1 MFNLKSDK
9 NFGLQGVKPLLAL
22 TNDSFWRGIFGPFF
36 AFCFP
41 IIFIAILGSMLG
53 YDAIL
58 GGALGI
64 SAMSISLT
72 SMPQAIFEFKKS
84 SLLKRIGAT
93 PVKPYMF
100 LLITGC
106 FYFGIML
113 LSVAWCIIFS
123 LLIFGIPYWN
133 EGKVISSTFR
143 PILDTNTG
151 LPTGE
156 YYKLL
161 ALPFK
166 DVLSNVDWL
175 GLIWGQLMAILI
187 GASCGMF
194 LVSISKSS
202 IMVQA
207 MGVTILIVS
216 QFLSAQVL
224 PPAMIRDVD
233 ALWYLSYAISPFKS
247 STAMIFSSWN
257 GELTPNA
264 NLTQLAHAVTNADGT
279 TLHFV
284 PSLIKTNIFNTESAY
299 WYYNTKG
306 TGAIEILST
315 PEKYVSFFLP
325 FIWTG
330 IFGLISSWKFRWTT
344 R

>member
-1 MFNLKSDK
+1 MSNLKFKK
-9 NFGLQGVKPLLAL
+9 NLALQGVRPLLAL

-113 LSVAWCIIFS
+113 LSVVWCIIFS

-133 EGKVISSTFR
+133 EGKVISASFR
-143 PILDTNTG
+143 PILDANG
-151 LPTGE
+151 IPTGE

-166 DVLSNVDWL
+166 DVLNNVDWL

-207 MGVTILIVS
+207 MGVTILIIS

-233 ALWYLSYAISPFKS
+233 ALWYLSYAVSPFKS

-264 NLTQLAHAVTNADGT
+264 TLNQLAHAVTNADGT
-279 TLHFV
+279 INHYI
-284 PSLIKTNIFNTESAY
+284 PSLIKTNIFNVENPY

-325 FIWTG
+325 FIWTA